1 MLLKIISKQKN
12 LKMKLSEIKS
22 ELKKL
27 TTIAFQL
34 PNGELVPNHFHVTEV
49 GKVSKHFIDCGGTVR
64 TEELVNFQLWKA
76 NDYDHRLH
84 PEKLIH
90 IIELSEKTLV
100 LPDLEIEVEYQMKET
115 IGKFSL
121 DFDGTNFLLISK
133 LTDCLAK
140 DKCGIPTE
148 KPKVKIG
155 EWKPKQTSCCT
166 SDSGCC

>member
-49 GKVSKHFIDCGGTVR
+49 GKVSKHFIDCGGIVR
-64 TEELVNFQLWKA
+64 TEELVNFQLWEA